1 MESPQSENK
10 AVRIK
15 AHIGKTFKA
24 LNHRNY
30 RLWFFGQMFSLF
42 GTWMQS
48 SAQGFFIFE
57 LTHSVF
63 YLGLVGFMTG
73 LPTWLFML
81 YGGVVSDRFSRKKIL
96 LVTQFSMMLL
106 ALILSLLYFTG
117 LIRPWHILVLSFLLG
132 TANAFDAPARQSF
145 VVDLVP
151 REDLN
156 NAIALNA
163 TMFNASIVVG
173 PALGGIVYALV
184 GPGWCF
190 MINALSFI
198 AVISGIIFMRI
209 EYQKISVGKS
219 SAFSDIKEGLLYVG
233 KKSAILGIFSA
244 IACFSL
250 FGLAFINLLPAWSVN
265 VLHGNSETNG
275 LLQAARGFGALLVA
289 LSVASIGSIR
299 VKGRLLTL
307 GTFLVPLFIFIFSL
321 IAHVPASVAVIILV
335 GISGMLVSNMCMTL
349 LQNIT
354 ADEFRG
360 RVLSIQN
367 LVFSGFLPFGSLWIG
382 TAAGFFGEQTAV
394 IMSAAL
400 AFLGAVAIWKLF
412 PALRTT
418 E

>member
-1 MESPQSENK
+1 MDFPKSEK
-10 AVRIK
+10 RVVRIK
-15 AHIGKTFKA
+15 APLGKTFKA
-24 LNHRNY
+24 LTHRNY
-30 RLWFFGQMFSLF
+30 RLWFFGQMVSLF

-48 SAQGFFIFE
+48 AAQGFFIFE

-63 YLGLVGFMTG
+63 YLGLVGFFLG

-81 YGGVVSDRFSRKKIL
+81 YGGVVSDRFPRKKIL
-96 LVTQFSMMLL
+96 LITQFSMMLL
-106 ALILSLLYFTG
+106 ALILAGLYFTG
-117 LIRPWHILVLSFLLG
+117 LIKPWHILLLSFLLG

-156 NAIALNA
+156 NAIALNS
-163 TMFNASIVVG
+163 TMFNASVVVG
-173 PALGGIVYALV
+173 PALGGLVYALV

-190 MINALSFI
+190 MVNALSFI
-198 AVISGIIFMRI
+198 AVIGGLLLMRI
-209 EYQKISVGKS
+209 EYQMVSENKH
-219 SAFSDIKEGLLYVG
+219 SAFSDIREGLLYVS
-233 KKSAILGIFSA
+233 KKPSIIAIFCA

-289 LSVASIGSIR
+289 LSIASIGSIR
-299 VKGRLLTL
+299 IKGKLLTL
-307 GTFLVPLFIFIFSL
+307 GTFLVPIFVLLFSL
-321 IAHVPASVAVIILV
+321 IAYAPMSIAVIVLV
-335 GISGMLVSNMCMTL
+335 GISGMLVSNMCMTII
-349 LQNIT
+349 QNIT

-360 RVLSIQN
+360 RVLSIYN
-367 LVFSGFLPFGSLWIG
+367 LVFSGFLPIGSLWIG

-394 IMSAAL
+394 IISAGL
-400 AFLGAVAIWKLF
+400 AFLGAAAIWKLF

>member
-209 EYQKISVGKS
+209 EYQKISAGKS

-233 KKSAILGIFSA
+233 KKPAILGIFSA

>member
-1 MESPQSENK
+1 MECTQSENK
-10 AVRIK
+10 AFRIK
-15 AHIGKTFKA
+15 AHIRKTFKA

-63 YLGLVGFMTG
+63 YLGLMGFMTG
-73 LPTWLFML
+73 LPSWLFML
-81 YGGVVSDRFSRKKIL
+81 YGGVVSDRFPRKKIIFT
-96 LVTQFSMMLL
+96 TQFSMMLL
-106 ALILSLLYFTG
+106 ALILAGLYFTG
-117 LIRPWHILVLSFLLG
+117 LIKPWHILVLSFLLG

-151 REDLN
+151 RDDLN
-156 NAIALNA
+156 NAIALDA

-198 AVISGIIFMRI
+198 AVLGGLLLMRI
-209 EYQKISVGKS
+209 EYQKISAGKP
-219 SAFSDIKEGLLYVG
+219 SAFSDIKEGLLYVS
-233 KKSAILGIFSA
+233 KKPAILGVFSA
-244 IACFSL
+244 IACFSV
-250 FGLAFINLLPAWSVN
+250 FGLSFINLLPAWAVN

-275 LLQAARGFGALLVA
+275 LLHAARGFGALLVA
-289 LSVASIGSIR
+289 LSVASIGIIR
-299 VKGRLLTL
+299 VKGRILTM
-307 GTFLVPLFIFIFSL
+307 GTFLVPFFVLLFSL
-321 IAHVPASVAVIILV
+321 ISYAPLSIAVIIIV

-349 LQNIT
+349 LHNLT

-360 RVLSIQN
+360 RVLSIYN
-367 LVFSGFLPFGSLWIG
+367 LVFSGFLPFGALWIG
-382 TAAGFFGEQTAV
+382 TAAGLFGEQAA
-394 IMSAAL
+394 IIISAGL
-400 AFLGAVAIWKLF
+400 AFLGAVAIWKIF
-412 PALRTT
+412 PKLRTT

>member
-289 LSVASIGSIR
+289 LSVASVGSIR

-307 GTFLVPLFIFIFSL
+307 GTFLVPVFIFLFSL